1 MTKTAYVFPG
11 QGSQSVA
18 MMTEWGIHQE
28 LVDKVFEEASDALN
42 YDLKNIVTDNPDN
55 KLNQT
60 EFTQPAMLCAGV
72 ASWRVIRECGDFP
85 EPVLLAG
92 HSLGEYTALVCSGA
106 LSLGEAVK
114 LVSKRGQYMQLAV
127 KPGEGT
133 MAVVL
138 GLDDDKVLE
147 ACANSKSG
155 VVEAA
160 NFNAP
165 GQVVIGGQVPA
176 VNEAM
181 DAAKVLGAK
190 RVLPV
195 QMSVPSHCSL
205 MKPAAE
211 SLAVDMDKLIL
222 NKLTF
227 PIVHNQNAAVSKSLD
242 EIKSIL
248 KKQLYQ
254 PVRWVES
261 VQTMK
266 NLGVEK
272 IIECGPG
279 KVLAGLTKRI
289 DKSLQGFA
297 VYDYDS
303 LVKTQQSI
311 LER

>member
-11 QGSQSVA
+11 QGSQSIA

-28 LVDKVFEEASDALN
+28 LVDKVFEEASDALKYN
-42 YDLKNIVTDNPDN
+42 LKKIVTDNPEN

-72 ASWRVIRECGDFP
+72 ASWRVIREYSDFP
-85 EPVLLAG
+85 NPVLLAG

-106 LSLGEAVK
+106 LSLEEAVN

-127 KPGEGT
+127 KSGEGT

-138 GLDDDKVLE
+138 GLDDEKVIE
-147 ACANSKSG
+147 ACSKSVSG

-165 GQVVIGGQVPA
+165 GQVVIGGHVSA

-181 DAAKVLGAK
+181 EAAKELGAK

-211 SLAVDMDKLIL
+211 NLAVDM
-222 NKLTF
+222 NKLKMNKLAF
-227 PIVHNQNAAVSKSLD
+227 PIVHNQNAAVSESID
-242 EIKSIL
+242 EIKGIL
-248 KKQLYQ
+248 EKQLYQ

-261 VQTMK
+261 VQMMK
-266 NLGVEK
+266 SLGVER

-289 DKSLQGFA
+289 DKSLKGFA
-297 VYDYDS
+297 VYDYES
-303 LVKTQQSI
+303 LIKTQQSI
-311 LER
+311 LEP

>member
-18 MMTEWGIHQE
+18 MMTEWGIHQN
-28 LVDKVFEEASDALN
+28 LVDKVFEEASDALKYN
-42 YDLKNIVTDNPDN
+42 LKSIITDNPDN

-72 ASWRVIRECGDFP
+72 ASWRVIQECGGFP
-85 EPVLLAG
+85 DPVLLAG
-92 HSLGEYTALVCSGA
+92 HSLGEYTALVCSDV
-106 LSLGEAVK
+106 LSLGEAVN

-133 MAVVL
+133 MAVIL
-138 GLDDDKVLE
+138 GLDDEKVIE
-147 ACANSKSG
+147 ACSKSVSG

-165 GQVVIGGQVPA
+165 GQVVIGGHVAA

-181 DAAKVLGAK
+181 EAAKELGAK

-211 SLAVDMDKLIL
+211 SLALDIDQLIF
-222 NKLTF
+222 NELTF
-227 PIVHNQNAAVSKSLD
+227 PIVHNQNAAVSNSID

-248 KKQLYQ
+248 EKQLYQ

-266 NLGVEK
+266 SMGVERL
-272 IIECGPG
+272 IECGPG
-279 KVLAGLTKRI
+279 KVLAGLAKRI
-289 DKSLQGFA
+289 DKSLQGLA
-297 VYDYDS
+297 VYDYES
-303 LVKTQQSI
+303 LIKTQLSI
-311 LER
+311 MEP